1 METKFDTYQNKKEQ
15 KIDSILEGIITI
27 MRQIEETKKSIKEL
41 SSRVDRL
48 EHNQQV
54 ILRSTGDT
62 MIMTNNNTNDI
73 EDIKG
78 NTESISEKIDNL
90 DYTVKNLRI
99 YKYYNGE

>member
-1 METKFDTYQNKKEQ
+1 METKFDTYQTKKEQ
-15 KIDSILEGIITI
+15 KVNSILEGIITI

>member
-27 MRQIEETKKSIKEL
+27 MRQIEEIKKSIKEL
-41 SSRVDRL
+41 SLRVDRL